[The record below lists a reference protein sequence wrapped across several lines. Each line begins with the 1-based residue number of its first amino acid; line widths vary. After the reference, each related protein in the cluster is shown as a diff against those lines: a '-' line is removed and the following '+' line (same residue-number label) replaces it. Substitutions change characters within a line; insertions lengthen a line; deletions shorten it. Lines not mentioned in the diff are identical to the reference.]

1 MTRAVGLSG
10 EVQEGFDGL
19 SLIIGMGATGLS
31 CARFLKSIGA
41 EFAVADTRTAP
52 AMLDV
57 FRAEFP
63 GVEIELG
70 DLREAFL
77 ARAQRLIVSPGVSVK
92 TDAIA
97 QAKSAGVEVTGDIAL
112 FAQRVKK
119 PIVGVTGSNGKST
132 VVAMLASIL
141 RAAGRSFGLGGNL
154 DGENFKPALDLLSEE
169 PKALYVLELSSFQL
183 ETTPFLNAEAVAL
196 LNLSQ
201 DHMDRYVDA
210 SEYLSAK
217 QNIFLGAK
225 QVCVNANDALT
236 FPLDPATATVCYSTQ
251 GAVEG
256 GFGIDGVKG
265 ARALSFNGSAFLAVE
280 RMRVAGEHNIANA
293 LAASALAHAIGV
305 SLESIAQG
313 IADFNGLPHR
323 CQWVAKIDN
332 VDYFNDS
339 KGTNVGST
347 LASVVGLGDHIA
359 ASTGGKLVLIA
370 GGEGKGADFSP
381 LAPAIGD
388 FVRNVILIGRD
399 AKLIAECLE
408 QDSYA
413 HEVTF
418 AQSMEE
424 AIEQAT
430 AAAQAGD
437 AVLLSPACASFDMFD
452 NFQHRGD
459 VFATRVRE
467 KKYEDED

>member
-1 MTRAVGLSG
+1 VTRAVGLSG
-10 EVQEGFDGL
+10 EEQEGVDGL

-31 CARFLKSIGA
+31 CARYLRAIGA
-41 EFAVADTRTAP
+41 EFAVADTRAAP

-57 FRAEFP
+57 FKAEFP
-63 GVEIELG
+63 GVSLELG
-70 DLREAFL
+70 DLPEALL
-77 ARAQRLIVSPGVSVK
+77 AGAQRLIVSPGVSVK

-97 QAKSAGVEVTGDIAL
+97 KAKSAGVDITGDIAL
-112 FAQRVKK
+112 FAQRAKK
-119 PIVGVTGSNGKST
+119 PIVAVTGSNGKST

-169 PKALYVLELSSFQL
+169 PKELYVLELSSFQL
-183 ETTPFLNAEAVAL
+183 ETTLALNAEAVAL

-201 DHMDRYVDA
+201 DHMDRYTDA

-217 QNIFLGAK
+217 QNIFHGAK
-225 QVCVNANDALT
+225 QVCVNVSDALT
-236 FPLDPATATVCYSTQ
+236 FSLDPATATVCYSTY
-251 GAVEG
+251 GALEG
-256 GFGIDGVKG
+256 GFGIIKDAGT
-265 ARALSFNGSAFLAVE
+265 RALSFNGSAFLATD
-280 RMRVAGEHNIANA
+280 RMKVAGEHNIANA
-293 LAASALAHAIGV
+293 LAASSLAHAIGV
-305 SLESIAQG
+305 SLDSIAQG
-313 IADFNGLPHR
+313 IAEFKGLPHR

-347 LASVVGLGDHIA
+347 LASVVGLGEHIA
-359 ASTGGKLVLIA
+359 ALSGGKLVLIA

-381 LAPAIGD
+381 LAPAIST

-418 AQSMEE
+418 AQSMAE

-459 VFATRVRE
+459 SFATKVRE
-467 KKYEDED
+467 KAQEGEG